1 MLKIVINRE
10 NRITTFEREG
20 RKTEVPIHNIESD
33 LVAAL
38 VIADA
43 ALSMGGTLEP
53 SDLVAE
59 AIILR
64 TLRRVREGRY
74 KPEEVELVVDGKKIG
89 ITEDGDLTQP
99 FPRGFYEWRTD
110 ELF

>member
-20 RKTEVPIHNIESD
+20 KKSEVPIHNIES
-33 LVAAL
+33 AL

-64 TLRRVREGRY
+64 TLRRVREGLY
-74 KPEEVELVVDGKKIG
+74 EPEEVELVVDGKKIG
-89 ITEDGDLTQP
+89 ITEDGDLSQP
-99 FPRGFYEWRTD
+99 FPGGFYEWRTK